1 MVEYPKGDYLK
12 GKSLVFFY
20 ASYHSNCNIT
30 LDALKRLEKKY
41 YSIKFIMINTTKYY
55 KLKEKYNI
63 NALPA
68 LLYFKDGEIVDFLS
82 GSLNYKMIED
92 MILRN

>member
-1 MVEYPKGDYLK
+1 MIEYPAGDYLN
-12 GKSLVFFY
+12 GKSIVLFY

-41 YSIKFIMINTTKYY
+41 YNIKFIMVNTTKYY
-55 KLKEKYNI
+55 KLKEKHNVK
-63 NALPA
+63 ALPA
-68 LLYFKDGEIVDFLS
+68 LLYFKNGELVDFIG